1 MRRCGSTEQCLW
13 LGPHRHL
20 CSCSRRFANA
30 DADSDVHTDGLA
42 FSDDYR
48 EPDANSNGNGNSHTF
63 RHTYSY
69 TTWHADAQAASH
81 SRAASVRAKAIY
93 LILDGCWYVVAGTC
107 RWQPLGN
114 AIPVLHCRRWVRAER
129 PQNRVDRL
137 RRSELQRHST
147 VGTAGT

>member
-20 CSCSRRFANA
+20 CSCRRRFANA

-48 EPDANSNGNGNSHTF
+48 EPDANSYGNSNGNSHTF

-81 SRAASVRAKAIY
+81 SRAASVRCKAIY
-93 LILDGCWYVVAGTC
+93 LILDGCWYVVAETC
-107 RWQPLGN
+107 RW
-114 AIPVLHCRRWVRAER
+114 
-129 PQNRVDRL
+129 
-137 RRSELQRHST
+137 
-147 VGTAGT
+147 